1 MNMKKIESKLADQI
15 KEKLFGL
22 LQKSIADQE
31 LSQGEVASRMGIERT
46 NLNRVLN
53 GKNGVSLEFL
63 LKMAEH
69 MSLDVELKV
78 RPKK

>member
-1 MNMKKIESKLADQI
+1 MKKIESKLADQI
-15 KEKLFGL
+15 KEKFFGQ
-22 LQKSIADQE
+22 LQKSIADQK
-31 LSQGEVASRMGIERT
+31 LTQGEVATRMGIERT

-69 MSLDVELKV
+69 IDMDVELKV